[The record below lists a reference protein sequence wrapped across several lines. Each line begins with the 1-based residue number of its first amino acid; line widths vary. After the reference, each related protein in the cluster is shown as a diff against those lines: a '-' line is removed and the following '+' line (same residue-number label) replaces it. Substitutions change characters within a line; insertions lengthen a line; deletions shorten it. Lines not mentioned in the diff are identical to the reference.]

1 MTTTSPAERD
11 KQAAKATGRD
21 TRTEILKRSIRANVP
36 LRKTFVQAPR
46 GTASRHGPLCE
57 FVTGRDLR
65 GLKAYLLIVAACSN
79 GTDGWSTRHD
89 SAVWARMMDID
100 QTATEQAARTGAWR
114 ALRRLRD
121 RNLITCTRSGKMIT
135 VTLLRED
142 GSGAPYER
150 PMGQSD
156 EDVYLQ
162 IPAAF
167 WTKGYDETVDLPA
180 LALLLVVAREKP
192 WSKFPAEKAPQ
203 WYGWSADTHERGLK
217 KLIDLGLVERRPHF
231 TKAPLAPSGFTMAY
245 LYQRTAVMRP
255 RKARKTAVAKA
266 AVSTGTTGG
275 PTKAASTKTTKATKT
290 AVPTARRGR

>member
-1 MTTTSPAERD
+1 MKTTTPAERD
-11 KQAAKATGRD
+11 MQMAKATGRD
-21 TRTEILKRSIRANVP
+21 TRTAILKRSIRSNVP
-36 LRKTFVQAPR
+36 LRKAFVQAPR
-46 GTASRHGPLCE
+46 DAASRHGPLAE

-65 GLKAYLLIVAACSN
+65 GLKAYLLIVAACSS
-79 GTDGWSTRHD
+79 GKDGWKTRHD

-114 ALRRLRD
+114 TLRRLQD
-121 RNLITCTRSGKMIT
+121 RNLITCARTGTEIT

-150 PMGQSD
+150 PVGQSEQD
-156 EDVYLQ
+156 LFLQ

-167 WTKGYDETVDLPA
+167 WTKGYDELVDLPA

-217 KLIDLGLVERRPHF
+217 KLMDLGLVERKPHF
-231 TKAPLAPSGFTMAY
+231 TKAPLAPSGFIMAY
-245 LYQRTAVMRP
+245 LYQRTTIMRP
-255 RKARKTAVAKA
+255 RKPRKMAAAKA
-266 AVSTGTTGG
+266 AVTAGTTDR
-275 PTKAASTKTTKATKT
+275 TKNAAKTTTTKT